1 MSESLGKWSYW
12 VALYVETWC
21 TAQGLAVQSI
31 KAYSETLRR
40 FRDYAAAHWPG
51 REPDRL
57 TARDVL
63 EYVEY
68 LRRERENGDAA
79 VNRTVTILKNFYR
92 AMVSTGHLE
101 PRDNPLAHFP
111 KLKRPSRKLP
121 EVLTEQEA
129 PQLLN
134 QPPSDTIIGLR
145 DRALLA
151 ILYGTGIRASECSG
165 LDEKDVDLERR
176 TVRVKGKGGD
186 ERVVPLNEMVV
197 KAMTAYRLARG
208 PHASGAMFVSRKGRR
223 MSRNAIYDRVRMHA
237 RKAHLS
243 KPVSPH
249 RLRHAFATHL
259 VRAGVNLMTIRDLLG
274 HRQITS
280 TQIYL
285 HMTARDLREAADRHP
300 IAALVDTVKD
310 LLPDVRYRFQTPP
323 VARTG

>member
-1 MSESLGKWSYW
+1 MNEKWSYW
-12 VALYVETWC
+12 LSQYLDCWC
-21 TAQGLAVQSI
+21 IAQGLAVQSV
-31 KAYSETLRR
+31 KAYAETLRR
-40 FRDYAAAHWPG
+40 FRGYAEAHWPEQG
-51 REPDRL
+51 PDRMS
-57 TARDVL
+57 ARDIL
-63 EYVEY
+63 EYVEH
-68 LRRERENGDAA
+68 LRRERKNGDAA

-92 AMVSTGHLE
+92 AMVSTGQIE
-101 PRDNPLAHFP
+101 PGDNPLAHFP
-111 KLKRPSRKLP
+111 KLKKPSRKLP
-121 EVLTEQEA
+121 EVLTEQET
-129 PQLLN
+129 PQLLD

-151 ILYGTGIRASECSG
+151 TLYGTGIRASECSG
-165 LDEKDVDLERR
+165 LDEKDVDLARKAI
-176 TVRVKGKGGD
+176 RVKGKGGH

-197 KAMTAYRLARG
+197 KALRAYLDARG
-208 PHASGAMFVSRKGRR
+208 PHESGAMFVSRNGRR
-223 MSRNAIYDRVRMHA
+223 MSR
-237 RKAHLS
+237 S
-243 KPVSPH
+243 

>member
-1 MSESLGKWSYW
+1 MSEKWSYW
-12 VALYVETWC
+12 LSLYLERWC
-21 TAQGLAVQSI
+21 IAQGLAVQSV
-31 KAYSETLRR
+31 KAYAETLRR
-40 FRDYAAAHWPG
+40 FREYAEAHWPEQG
-51 REPDRL
+51 PDRL
-57 TARDVL
+57 SARDVL

-79 VNRTVTILKNFYR
+79 VNRAVTILKNFYR
-92 AMVSTGHLE
+92 AIISMGQIE
-101 PRDNPLAHFP
+101 PGDNPLAHFP

-121 EVLTEQEA
+121 EVLTEQET

-151 ILYGTGIRASECSG
+151 TLYGTGIRASECSG
-165 LDEKDVDLERR
+165 LDGKDVDLVRR
-176 TVRVKGKGGD
+176 TIRVKGKGGH

-197 KAMTAYRLARG
+197 KAMRAYLDARG
-208 PHASGAMFVSRKGRR
+208 PHESGAMFVSRKGRR
-223 MSRNAIYDRVRMHA
+223 MSRNAIYDRVRTHA
-237 RKAHLS
+237 RKARLG
-243 KPVSPH
+243 KDVSPH

-285 HMTARDLREAADRHP
+285 HMTARDMREAADRHP

-323 VARTG
+323 VANTG

>member
-1 MSESLGKWSYW
+1 MSDNVGKWSYW
-12 VALYVETWC
+12 MALYLGQWC
-21 TAQGLAVQSI
+21 VAQGLAVQSI
-31 KAYSETLRR
+31 KAYAETLRR
-40 FRDYAAAHWPG
+40 FREYAAAQWPG
-51 REPDRL
+51 REPDRV

-68 LRRERENGDAA
+68 LRRERKNGDAA

-92 AMVSTGHLE
+92 AIVSTGHLE
-101 PRDNPLAHFP
+101 PRDNPMAHFP

-129 PQLLN
+129 PQLLE

-151 ILYGTGIRASECSG
+151 ILYGTGIRVSECSG
-165 LDEKDVDLERR
+165 LNESDVDLDRR
-176 TVRVKGKGGD
+176 TVKVKGKGGH

-197 KAMTAYRLARG
+197 KALAAYRAVRG
-208 PHASGAMFVSRKGRR
+208 PHGSGVMFVSRNGRR
-223 MSRNAIYDRVRMHA
+223 MSRNAIYDRVRAHA
-237 RKAHLS
+237 KKARLP
-243 KPVSPH
+243 KKVSPH

-259 VRAGVNLMTIRDLLG
+259 VRAGVNLMTLRELLG

-280 TQIYL
+280 TQIYV
-285 HMTARDLREAADRHP
+285 HMTARDMREAADRHP
-300 IAALVDTVKD
+300 ISALVETVKD
-310 LLPDVRYRFQTPP
+310 LLPDVKYRFQTPP